1 MKALVI
7 IDVQNDFMPTGSLP
21 VAEGDLILPAINR
34 EMYRGY
40 DLIVATQDWH
50 PENHLSFAVNHSDKN
65 LFEVVDL
72 KGIEQILWPVHC
84 VQGTFG
90 AELHKDLEVR
100 PISAI
105 FRKGMNFEIDSY
117 SAFFDN
123 NKKNST
129 GLHGYL
135 KDKNVTELTFCGLAG
150 DFCVAYSVSDAL
162 SLGYKVSLLSQG
174 IRSIS
179 MESYQRYLSQWGIEQ
194 I

>member
-1 MKALVI
+1 M
-7 IDVQNDFMPTGSLP
+7 
-21 VAEGDLILPAINR
+21 
-34 EMYRGY
+34 
-40 DLIVATQDWH
+40 
-50 PENHLSFAVNHSDKN
+50 
-65 LFEVVDL
+65 
-72 KGIEQILWPVHC
+72 
-84 VQGTFG
+84 QGTFG